1 MSYKLQGIDLITK
14 DFDSNALD
22 CISNACLDYLRKY
35 GRTVYRI
42 TRIEITRDG
51 RAYVW
56 YTAPSA
62 YRTQD
67 GERLVAEFDTV
78 IIPSEYNEFY
88 KNEKSLS
95 ELKG

>member
-1 MSYKLQGIDLITK
+1 MLYKLQGIDLITE
-14 DFDSNALD
+14 DLDSNALD

-35 GRTVYRI
+35 GHTVYRI
-42 TRIEITRDG
+42 TRIEITRNG

-56 YTAPSA
+56 YTAPDF
-62 YRTQD
+62 YTQD